1 MSKFDLPVNEDY
13 ETQIGYSEIY
23 KRNVYQIVNKVTRVI
38 EFENPMFGTVKAVFH
53 AIQQANDEGDEDD
66 YLTDGEVI
74 NFPGMDDTYGTT
86 H

>member
-1 MSKFDLPVNEDY
+1 MSKFDLPVNADY

-23 KRNVYQIVNKVTRVI
+23 KRNVYQIVNKETRVI

-53 AIQQANDEGDEDD
+53 AIEEANDEGEEDD
-66 YLTDGEVI
+66 YLTDGDVI
-74 NFPGMDDTYGTT
+74 HFPNQNGTT